1 VKPVHRQVVEVLKGV
16 RGKTLSQIAVPTGL
30 PRYQTNEDV
39 SQDGKYMDDGT
50 TDPGQ
55 IGGVTGTGN
64 GPIIGR

>member
-1 VKPVHRQVVEVLKGV
+1 MKPVHRQVVEVLKGI
-16 RGKTLSQIAVPTGL
+16 RGKPLSHVAVPTGI
-30 PRYQTNEDV
+30 PRPQTNEDV
-39 SQDGKYMDDGT
+39 SQDGKYMEENT